1 MAAGYGRAAGRERFR
16 RAGCLAG
23 MAATLERGGAF
34 EDFYRSERATILR
47 TVAFALGNVDLAA
60 ESVDEALAR
69 AYERWHEVA
78 AMANRAGWVYRVA
91 LNLARNRLRRLD
103 LERRKPPPGGR
114 EAPDLVG
121 VADPAIAR
129 ALTRLPL
136 DLRSVVVLRYHLDW
150 TVDEIAAALDCPTGT
165 IKSRLHRALRRLE
178 RMLEVSP

>member
-1 MAAGYGRAAGRERFR
+1 MGRRASRERFG
-16 RAGCLAG
+16 RAKCLGG
-23 MAATLERGGAF
+23 MAATLERSGAF
-34 EDFYRSERATILR
+34 EDFYRSERESILR
-47 TVAFALGNVDLAA
+47 TVAFAVGNVDLAA

-69 AYERWHEVA
+69 AYERWQEVG

-91 LNLARNRLRRLD
+91 LNLARNRLRRLG

-121 VADPAIAR
+121 VADPEIAR
-129 ALTRLPL
+129 ALAQLPL

-150 TVDEIAAALDCPTGT
+150 TVDEIAAALDRPAGT

-178 RMLEVSP
+178 SMLEVSP